1 MNFFVLKSPYRFLSC
16 REDEFSPFGSNIWF
30 KSSNSAQKTQ
40 IILEF
45 RKNTKINMKY
55 AKQSGVAQETVFQK
69 IFAILHSEI
78 EVFMNVSLILTLI
91 AYLVVFVTIGVA
103 VQHVLKNFSSLG
115 VAPRV
120 RRS

>member
-1 MNFFVLKSPYRFLSC
+1 MNFRRLVQTS
-16 REDEFSPFGSNIWF
+16 GSNRQIAPR
-30 KSSNSAQKTQ
+30 KRKLSSSSG
-40 IILEF
+40 
-45 RKNTKINMKY
+45 KNTKINMKY

-69 IFAILHSEI
+69 IFDMLCLEI

>member
-1 MNFFVLKSPYRFLSC
+1 
-16 REDEFSPFGSNIWF
+16 
-30 KSSNSAQKTQ
+30 
-40 IILEF
+40 
-45 RKNTKINMKY
+45 
-55 AKQSGVAQETVFQK
+55 
-69 IFAILHSEI
+69 
-78 EVFMNVSLILTLI
+78 MNVSLILTLI